1 MSLRALIVF
10 LAVLNLG
17 IAAWWLLRPDAAP
30 TATEDASSGVA
41 RLQLLSERPGSGR
54 PLARS
59 APSATTAT
67 TVLPP
72 SDAAAAAAVKTAET
86 PPAKAQ
92 RCLSIG
98 PFADAAALAAAQ
110 TALRPGALRLRSRE
124 TREGGGRGWRV
135 YLPAVADRAAA
146 NAAADKL
153 KAAGFTDLLVVG
165 DGAEANS
172 VALGRFSGEARA
184 QQHATALRA
193 AGFVAVAEPLGEVRI
208 ERWIDLAVAAN
219 VDLSAVRRTAGAA
232 QSRAIDCAKMR

>member
-30 TATEDASSGVA
+30 TATEDAPSGVA
-41 RLQLLSERPGSGR
+41 RLQLLSERPGSER
-54 PLARS
+54 PLTRS

-72 SDAAAAAAVKTAET
+72 SAAAAAVKTAET
-86 PPAKAQ
+86 PPAATQ

>member
-30 TATEDASSGVA
+30 TATEDAPSGVA
-41 RLQLLSERPGSGR
+41 RLQLLSERPGSER
-54 PLARS
+54 SLARP
-59 APSATTAT
+59 APSAATAT
-67 TVLPP
+67 TVSPP
-72 SDAAAAAAVKTAET
+72 SDAAPAVKTAET
-86 PPAKAQ
+86 PPAATQ

-98 PFADAAALAAAQ
+98 PFADATALAAAQ

-232 QSRAIDCAKMR
+232 QSRAIDCAKVR

>member
-10 LAVLNLG
+10 LTVLNLG

-30 TATEDASSGVA
+30 TAAEDAPSGVA
-41 RLQLLSERPGSGR
+41 RLQLLSERPGSER
-54 PLARS
+54 LLARP

-67 TVLPP
+67 TVSPP
-72 SDAAAAAAVKTAET
+72 SDAAAAVKTAET
-86 PPAKAQ
+86 PPAATQ
-92 RCLSIG
+92 RCFSIG

-110 TALRPGALRLRSRE
+110 TALRPAALRLRSRE

-219 VDLSAVRRTAGAA
+219 VDLSAVRRTASAA
-232 QSRAIDCAKMR
+232 QSRAIDCAKVR